1 MKRMVYRYKISKFNR
16 FMNGMVFALISMIAL
31 ILCMSDITQ
40 SSANESGFILPFFI
54 AIVSLLLGLFTML
67 RDKEIRKEKTQ

>member
-40 SSANESGFILPFFI
+40 SSANESGVIFPFFI
-54 AIVSLLLGLFTML
+54 SIVSLSLGLFTML
-67 RDKEIRKEKTQ
+67 RDKQIRKEKTQ